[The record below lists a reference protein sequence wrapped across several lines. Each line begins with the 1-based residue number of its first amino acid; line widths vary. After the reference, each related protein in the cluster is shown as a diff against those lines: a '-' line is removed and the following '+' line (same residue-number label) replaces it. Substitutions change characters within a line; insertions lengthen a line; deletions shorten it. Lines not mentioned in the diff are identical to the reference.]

1 MNLKSNWNNVL
12 IGLVAACLLTLFAQP
27 AMAQTQYISGTVVDA
42 SGGIVPD
49 AAVKIQDAVKGGP
62 ARQVNSDQSGRFQVI
77 DLEPGRYTI
86 SVEKTGFKK
95 SEVTVTLDVNT
106 KLDVGNVK
114 LTVGNLTDVV
124 SVEADATP
132 VVTTNTMDKSYI
144 VDKTEIAE
152 LPMNGRN
159 FTSLMST
166 VPGMGSSAQSDF
178 NVNFNDVSQFHAL
191 GGRGSENNMYLDGS
205 PNIDVGDN
213 QSQYTQASVDTIAE
227 FRVLQSGFNAEY
239 GRNSGMVIAVQTKSG
254 AAAFHGTAYEYLR
267 NNYFDAK
274 CVQCNTLQ
282 PQLRYNQFGGNLS
295 GWIPVPKLSTKS
307 DKRLFFFYNREMTR
321 RNLPGSGNTDIPN
334 ATVLSGD
341 FRPLLLT
348 TDMTYAPGFK
358 NGTVFEPGTVTR
370 DGAGNIT
377 GGKPYP
383 NNTVPQS
390 AWQPLSANLLKI
402 YTGIPG
408 YSSFTATP
416 GQPGDVRYFY
426 NNPDNL
432 VKNQDMLRI
441 DYNISNKMNSF
452 FRWVN
457 DYQKETIQNGIW
469 TGEPFPM
476 QPQARPKPGS
486 SWAWNLVTTF
496 TPTLASETILSYN
509 HQSQSLSVVG
519 NNPLDRAALGTNYG
533 QIFPATNI
541 TNSVNDT
548 SANATSGAGINF
560 SLGNPGWH
568 NWGKDYAAT
577 ENLSWVKGTH
587 NMKFGVFYNRDD
599 KAQTGTWPQQGNVN
613 FNGNSTMTEDTG
625 NGIANL
631 MLGNFSSYTNASG
644 AVFPYFRFW
653 EFDFYAQDNWKVTKR
668 LTIDYGIRFV
678 HMAPTYTVV
687 RGGTVGGEGNWTLYS
702 VDLSKYNRSN
712 APVIN
717 TSNSAVNGYQPGFI
731 EANPVTALTN
741 LGMICDPCSGVNP
754 GFSPAKSFPEPR
766 LGMAYD
772 LTGDGKTALRVG
784 AALFNERLRQNNFSF
799 GAGGQFP
806 NLYPGTV
813 YNQNV
818 ANFSTAGA
826 GSATSPTQPPGMTI
840 WPTNN
845 TMPTIYSWYAGI
857 QRELPAKFALDLSYA
872 GSHSVHLMDQRA
884 VNALPAGTF
893 LNNNLSASV
902 NGWTSALLPYAGW
915 GNLTAIETLGY
926 SSYNAMML
934 RISRRFTNNLG
945 VNFDYTWSH
954 VLDTGDNDSDNI
966 NNPFC
971 IKCSYAN
978 AGYNQPNVVSL
989 DVVYTLPKVTGSFA
1003 NAFTKQVFN
1012 GWELSGVFRAQSGLP
1027 FTVTSNGGLYGLN
1040 IGNNGGQ
1047 YANLVG
1053 NPYASDGGSLVLN
1066 HAAFVR
1072 PADGTWGSLGRD
1084 SLHLPGLTNL
1094 DMALMK
1100 SFAITPERV
1109 KLTFRFEVF
1118 NLFNHPE
1125 IWGINSGFQGDNPG
1139 SGLSAG
1145 DGQFGQPNAYR
1156 DARTIQLALR
1166 LAF

>member
-1 MNLKSNWNNVL
+1 MTPFVIEGLGELKVWQESTIFPVASNMACAVSRFALRLTVGTKLLRERRVCLNASSLAGAFAHRQRVDSL
-12 IGLVAACLLTLFAQP
+12 IQTRKRGYMHVRSSWSRVMIAIFAAILLTLIAQP
-27 AMAQTQYISGTVVDA
+27 IMAQTQYISGTVIDA
-42 SGGIVPD
+42 TGGFVPD
-49 AAVKIQDAVKGGP
+49 AAVKIQDAAKGGP
-62 ARQVNSDQSGRFQVI
+62 SRQANTDQSGRFQVI

-95 SEVTVTLDVNT
+95 SQVTVTLDVNT
-106 KLDVGNVK
+106 KLDVGQVK
-114 LTVGNLTDVV
+114 LVVGNLTDVV

-144 VDKTEIAE
+144 VDKAEITE

-227 FRVLQSGFNAEY
+227 FRVLQSGFYAEY

-476 QPQARPKPGS
+476 R
-486 SWAWNLVTTF
+486 
-496 TPTLASETILSYN
+496 SEE
-509 HQSQSLSVVG
+509 H
-519 NNPLDRAALGTNYG
+519 
-533 QIFPATNI
+533 
-541 TNSVNDT
+541 T
-548 SANATSGAGINF
+548 S
-560 SLGNPGWH
+560 
-568 NWGKDYAAT
+568 
-577 ENLSWVKGTH
+577 
-587 NMKFGVFYNRDD
+587 
-599 KAQTGTWPQQGNVN
+599 
-613 FNGNSTMTEDTG
+613 
-625 NGIANL
+625 
-631 MLGNFSSYTNASG
+631 
-644 AVFPYFRFW
+644 
-653 EFDFYAQDNWKVTKR
+653 
-668 LTIDYGIRFV
+668 
-678 HMAPTYTVV
+678 
-687 RGGTVGGEGNWTLYS
+687 
-702 VDLSKYNRSN
+702 
-712 APVIN
+712 
-717 TSNSAVNGYQPGFI
+717 
-731 EANPVTALTN
+731 
-741 LGMICDPCSGVNP
+741 
-754 GFSPAKSFPEPR
+754 
-766 LGMAYD
+766 
-772 LTGDGKTALRVG
+772 
-784 AALFNERLRQNNFSF
+784 
-799 GAGGQFP
+799 
-806 NLYPGTV
+806 
-813 YNQNV
+813 
-818 ANFSTAGA
+818 
-826 GSATSPTQPPGMTI
+826 
-840 WPTNN
+840 
-845 TMPTIYSWYAGI
+845 
-857 QRELPAKFALDLSYA
+857 EL
-872 GSHSVHLMDQRA
+872 Q
-884 VNALPAGTF
+884 
-893 LNNNLSASV
+893 
-902 NGWTSALLPYAGW
+902 
-915 GNLTAIETLGY
+915 
-926 SSYNAMML
+926 
-934 RISRRFTNNLG
+934 
-945 VNFDYTWSH
+945 
-954 VLDTGDNDSDNI
+954 
-966 NNPFC
+966 
-971 IKCSYAN
+971 
-978 AGYNQPNVVSL
+978 
-989 DVVYTLPKVTGSFA
+989 
-1003 NAFTKQVFN
+1003 
-1012 GWELSGVFRAQSGLP
+1012 
-1027 FTVTSNGGLYGLN
+1027 
-1040 IGNNGGQ
+1040 
-1047 YANLVG
+1047 
-1053 NPYASDGGSLVLN
+1053 
-1066 HAAFVR
+1066 
-1072 PADGTWGSLGRD
+1072 
-1084 SLHLPGLTNL
+1084 
-1094 DMALMK
+1094 
-1100 SFAITPERV
+1100 
-1109 KLTFRFEVF
+1109 
-1118 NLFNHPE
+1118 
-1125 IWGINSGFQGDNPG
+1125 
-1139 SGLSAG
+1139 
-1145 DGQFGQPNAYR
+1145 
-1156 DARTIQLALR
+1156 
-1166 LAF
+1166 

>member
-1 MNLKSNWNNVL
+1 MWTSVKIAILAAFL
-12 IGLVAACLLTLFAQP
+12 LALVSRP
-27 AMAQTQYISGTVVDA
+27 AMAQSQNISGAIVDA
-42 SGGIVPD
+42 TGGIVPD
-49 AAVKIQDAVKGGP
+49 AAIKIVDVAKGGTI
-62 ARQVNSDQSGRFQVI
+62 RQTTTDQSGRFLAI
-77 DLEPGRYTI
+77 DVQPGRYQIT
-86 SVEKTGFKK
+86 VEKAGFKK
-95 SEVTVTLDVNT
+95 AEITVTLDVNT
-106 KLDVGNVK
+106 KLDVGQIK
-114 LTVGNLTDVV
+114 LSVGNATDTV
-124 SVEADATP
+124 SIASDVTP
-132 VVTTNTMDKSYI
+132 LVTTNTMDKAYV
-144 VDKTEIAE
+144 VDKTEMSE

-166 VPGMGSSAQSDF
+166 VPGMSSAAQSDF

-254 AAAFHGTAYEYLR
+254 AALFHGTLYEYLR

-282 PQLRYNQFGGNLS
+282 PQLRYNQFGGNFS
-295 GWIPVPKLSTKS
+295 GWVPVPKLSTKA
-307 DKRLFFFYNREMTR
+307 DKRLFFFFNREMTR
-321 RNLPGSGNTDIPN
+321 RDLPGSAYTDIPN
-334 ATVLSGD
+334 STVLGGN
-341 FRPLLLT
+341 FTPLLLT
-348 TDMTYAPGFK
+348 TNMTYAPNFK
-358 NGTVFEPGTVTR
+358 NGTVFEPGTITR
-370 DGAGNIT
+370 DGSGNIT
-377 GGKPYP
+377 GGTPFP

-390 AWQPLSANLLKI
+390 MWQPLSANLLKI

-408 YSSFTATP
+408 YASMPPTP

-432 VKNQDMLRI
+432 VKNQDMLRV
-441 DYNISNKMNSF
+441 DYNISSSMTSF

-457 DYQKETIQNGIW
+457 DYQKETFANGIW
-469 TGEPFPM
+469 GGQPFPM
-476 QPQARPKPGS
+476 QAQARPKPGS
-486 SWAWNLVTTF
+486 SWAWNLVKTF

-519 NNPLDRAALGTNYG
+519 TNPLDRNTLGTNYA

-568 NWGKDYAAT
+568 NWGKDYAVT
-577 ENLSWVKGTH
+577 ENVSWVKGSH
-587 NMKFGVFYNRDD
+587 NFKFGAFYNRDD
-599 KAQTGTWPQQGNVN
+599 KAQTGTWPQQGNIN
-613 FNGNSTMTEDTG
+613 FNSDPTMSQDTG
-625 NGIANL
+625 NGVANL
-631 MLGNFSSYTNASG
+631 MLGNFHSYTNNSG

-653 EFDFYAQDNWKVTKR
+653 EFDLYAQDNWKVSKR
-668 LTIDYGIRFV
+668 VTIDYGLRFV

-687 RGGTVGGEGNWTLYS
+687 RGGTPGGEGNWTVYS
-702 VDLSKYNRSN
+702 VDLSKYNRAN

-717 TSNSAVNGYQPGFI
+717 TTAGPVGQYQPGFI
-731 EANPVTALTN
+731 ESSNPVTTLQN
-741 LGMICDPCSGVNP
+741 LGMICDPCSGINS

-766 LGMAYD
+766 LGIAWDMF
-772 LTGDGKTALRVG
+772 GDGKTALRAG
-784 AALFNERLRQNNFSF
+784 AAIFNERLRQNNFSF

-826 GSATSPTQPPGMTI
+826 GSATSPTQPPSMTI

-845 TMPTIYSWYAGI
+845 TFPSIYSWYVGI
-857 QRELPAKFALDLSYA
+857 QHQLPAKFALDLSYS
-872 GSHSVHLMDQRA
+872 GSHSVHLMDQRQ
-884 VNALPAGTF
+884 VNDLPAGYF
-893 LNNNLSASV
+893 LNNNLSSSV
-902 NGWTSALLPYAGW
+902 NNWTSALLPYPGW
-915 GNLTAIETLGY
+915 GALQAIETNSY
-926 SSYNAMML
+926 AHYNALML
-934 RISRRFTNNLG
+934 RINRRFADNLA

-954 VLDTGDNDSDNI
+954 VLDTGDNDSDVI

-978 AGYNQPNVVSL
+978 AGYNEPNVVSL
-989 DVVYTLPKVTGSFA
+989 DLVYTLPKVKGSLD
-1003 NAFTKQVFN
+1003 NPFTRQVFN
-1012 GWELSGVFRAQSGLP
+1012 GWELSGIFRYQSGQP
-1027 FTVTSNGGLYGLN
+1027 VNITSNGNLYGLN
-1040 IGNNGGQ
+1040 IGGNGGQ
-1047 YANLVG
+1047 YPNLVG
-1053 NPYASDGGSLVLN
+1053 DPYATSGGSLVLN
-1066 HAAFVR
+1066 QAAFVR
-1072 PADGTWGSLGRD
+1072 PPDGQWGNLGRNAV
-1084 SLHLPGLTNL
+1084 HLPGITNM
-1094 DMALMK
+1094 DMALCK
-1100 SFAITPERV
+1100 SFSFTERAR
-1109 KLTFRFEVF
+1109 LTYRFEVF

-1125 IWGINSGFQGDNPG
+1125 LWSINSGFSGDNPG
-1139 SGLSAG
+1139 LGLSAS
-1145 DGQFGQPNAYR
+1145 DGQFGQPASNGYR
-1156 DARTIQLALR
+1156 EARTIQLSLR